1 MIGELFMNL
10 KTIKTYKGGLDR
22 IKSNGTFSRET
33 VEKATINFNKMVED
47 FALDN
52 LFDEGIS
59 SNASDALNNED
70 ISVKKI
76 NTDDGSWDGKITF
89 EKQDNGAYIIYKEV
103 DGKKV
108 AMGWT
113 DKAGKQAYK
122 NTKLD
127 VMGNKNSNIGEVT
140 ASNDKVSVDSGDI
153 SANNNYG
160 NVSMS
165 SVQDYQNKIDECD
178 VLLKEKEQELPK
190 YNSWS
195 GVGANPNAS
204 KVREVKNDIA
214 TLKSSIHALENQ
226 QKSLEYVNLL
236 NTDEIKNYQSKSS
249 GNVDDVKMSLVG
261 TTTYLVRYD
270 EKLGMNKAEF
280 MKIALEKYGNYD
292 FNVIGIDGDE
302 KNKLESLVK
311 ASETNP
317 DLLKLYNWYYDN
329 KGEDAASKYLD
340 DMYDLFNQI
349 VGQQRAKEFFS
360 TLKDDKNIGNV
371 VMNHLG
377 ISGKGL
383 DDGLKS
389 FEDGLLSWFNDRDVY
404 SSSDYEKMYILQE
417 LSKKKNGYSVNYE
430 VSQGIGN
437 MLPSIFIS
445 CVPIVGQSAG
455 TFTLGA
461 SAGGGSY
468 HEALVSGYSKDKA
481 IMYGLLAGSSEAL
494 LQRFLGGIPGLSDVN
509 VTNFSTYLKAM
520 AKEGVEEGA
529 QQVLDSTVLRTN
541 ILGEDVDFD
550 QLVKDVGKSAAYGA
564 LTAGILNGGAV
575 VVKGVNSVN
584 TNVNTNANANANANT
599 IINSSDSDTNSS
611 ASSSGR
617 GVLLNQ
623 ASNALAKRGEWLS
636 ERSKKS
642 SEAAKRGPGV
652 ATNSGD
658 TGVAINQAS
667 NLLKRR
673 QEFINEISKNSSEIA
688 DSSSKSTIVNEEKVE
703 VLEQGKDIKNNR
715 ENFLKEREARVS
727 KLLEKK
733 LNVSDNVSDSIDSV
747 NTQENLA
754 NNEDSYIDSNK
765 ASVDS
770 IELYEVP
777 TEGVNSVLIDMYWD
791 DWFGGN
797 KIDKNVGEKIYEEF
811 MDSDYTLGLHRT
823 SNISAA
829 NSIYNEGL
837 KLTGHLSSGA
847 KVDFNNLDNLDLNI
861 SFVNSQNNV
870 GFAQFLYSMQSA
882 SSYKNYKG
890 DNTGYAMLVKIPKSA
905 NIKDIIYYDN
915 NGVPVLKPEYVVGK
929 VEVNGRDILNSSNTE
944 FKDSSGK

>member
-1 MIGELFMNL
+1 ME
-10 KTIKTYKGGLDR
+10 
-22 IKSNGTFSRET
+22 
-33 VEKATINFNKMVED
+33 A
-47 FALDN
+47 
-52 LFDEGIS
+52 
-59 SNASDALNNED
+59 
-70 ISVKKI
+70 
-76 NTDDGSWDGKITF
+76 
-89 EKQDNGAYIIYKEV
+89 
-103 DGKKV
+103 
-108 AMGWT
+108 
-113 DKAGKQAYK
+113 
-122 NTKLD
+122 
-127 VMGNKNSNIGEVT
+127 
-140 ASNDKVSVDSGDI
+140 
-153 SANNNYG
+153 
-160 NVSMS
+160 
-165 SVQDYQNKIDECD
+165 
-178 VLLKEKEQELPK
+178 
-190 YNSWS
+190 
-195 GVGANPNAS
+195 
-204 KVREVKNDIA
+204 
-214 TLKSSIHALENQ
+214 
-226 QKSLEYVNLL
+226 
-236 NTDEIKNYQSKSS
+236 
-249 GNVDDVKMSLVG
+249 
-261 TTTYLVRYD
+261 
-270 EKLGMNKAEF
+270 
-280 MKIALEKYGNYD
+280 
-292 FNVIGIDGDE
+292 DGDE

-349 VGQQRAKEFFS
+349 VGQQRAKEFLS

-389 FEDGLLSWFNDRDVY
+389 FEDGLLSWFNDSDVY

-584 TNVNTNANANANANT
+584 TNVNTNANANANT

>member
-1 MIGELFMNL
+1 MNL

-103 DGKKV
+103 DDKKV

-389 FEDGLLSWFNDRDVY
+389 FEDGL
-404 SSSDYEKMYILQE
+404 
-417 LSKKKNGYSVNYE
+417 
-430 VSQGIGN
+430 
-437 MLPSIFIS
+437 
-445 CVPIVGQSAG
+445 IVGQSAG

-584 TNVNTNANANANANT
+584 TNVNTNANANANT

>member
-103 DGKKV
+103 DDKKV

-584 TNVNTNANANANANT
+584 TNVNTNANANANT

>member
-1 MIGELFMNL
+1 MNL

-103 DGKKV
+103 DDKKV

-584 TNVNTNANANANANT
+584 TNVNTNANANANT

>member
-1 MIGELFMNL
+1 MNL

-178 VLLKEKEQELPK
+178 VLLKEKEQELQK

-584 TNVNTNANANANANT
+584 TNVNTNANANANT

>member
-178 VLLKEKEQELPK
+178 VLLKEKEQELQK

-340 DMYDLFNQI
+340 DMYDSFNQI

>member
-1 MIGELFMNL
+1 MNL

-584 TNVNTNANANANANT
+584 TNVNTNANANANT

>member
-153 SANNNYG
+153 SGNNNYG